1 MYEKKCIVNTIKI
14 YYENR
19 NKKNKRNYI
28 KMLLEYKHKTDIFH
42 SKIKIKKPN
51 IFKSVYE

>member
-19 NKKNKRNYI
+19 SKKNKRDYI
-28 KMLLEYKHKTDIFH
+28 KMLLEYKRKTDIFH
-42 SKIKIKKPN
+42 SKIKIKKTEY
-51 IFKSVYE
+51 F

>member
-1 MYEKKCIVNTIKI
+1 MYEKKCIVSTIKI
-14 YYENR
+14 YYANR
-19 NKKNKRNYI
+19 SKKNKQDYI
-28 KMLLEYKHKTDIFH
+28 KMLLECKHKTDIFN

>member
-1 MYEKKCIVNTIKI
+1 MKKKCIVNTIKI
-14 YYENR
+14 YYEHR
-19 NKKNKRNYI
+19 SKKNKQNYV
-28 KMLLEYKHKTDIFH
+28 KEYKYKTDIFH